1 MEWRSEQNE
10 AEETL
15 LYHHDLYL
23 IKRDKGR
30 VEINASIKQL
40 VIQSFIHS
48 LDMMEK
54 ADAQSLQINVK
65 LVQII
70 VAQILHK

>member
-48 LDMMEK
+48 LDMMQK
-54 ADAQSLQINVK
+54 ADA
-65 LVQII
+65 
-70 VAQILHK
+70 